1 MPADSERWAR
11 RQYGWGI
18 AFAVALAILLL
29 WWLLVQPPAWLT
41 PAAAPTPES
50 GASSGATG
58 VPRPEDAVNAAA
70 VAAAVANAEATLA
83 AAAQNPVD
91 SMEDVM
97 DAAQTVVAAPPVSTP
112 APPIDGGVTVQPEPQ
127 EDWIDRLV
135 GELPAFTALVTFVG
149 LVFTSLMK
157 WRTDLHETGRQRR
170 RLELEQHELALDR
183 QQMELDHL
191 RTAFELE
198 RQKLDYELARKK
210 LELRALEEQ
219 AARVNRQIGAADS

>member
-18 AFAVALAILLL
+18 AFAVALAVLLL

-41 PAAAPTPES
+41 PAAAPASDS
-50 GASSGATG
+50 GAASGTTG
-58 VPRPEDAVNAAA
+58 LPRPEDAVN
-70 VAAAVANAEATLA
+70 AAAVANAEATLA

-97 DAAQTVVAAPPVSTP
+97 DAAQTVVAATPASTP
-112 APPIDGGVTVQPEPQ
+112 APPTDGGVAVQPEPRN
-127 EDWIDRLV
+127 DWLDRTV
-135 GELPAFTALVTFVG
+135 AELPALTALVTFVG

-157 WRTDLHETGRQRR
+157 WRTDLHETGRRRR

-183 QQMELDHL
+183 QQMELEHL
-191 RTAFELE
+191 RTAFDLE